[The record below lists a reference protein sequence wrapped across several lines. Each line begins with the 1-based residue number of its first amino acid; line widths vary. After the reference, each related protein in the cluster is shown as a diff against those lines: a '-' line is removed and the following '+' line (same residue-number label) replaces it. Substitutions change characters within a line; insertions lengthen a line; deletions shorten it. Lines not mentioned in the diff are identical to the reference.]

1 MKLRMDNEFVIY
13 ADMGTWCRICGT
25 HSTFPGEWLSILL
38 QRPCSIEEKIADAS
52 GLFHNSNVF
61 CDLCVEDAIVDE
73 NKEVELHAKT
83 TKQIELLLREIR
95 SNSKMW
101 LNGEWVDPSWVTEK

>member
-1 MKLRMDNEFVIY
+1 MKLRMENEFVIY

-25 HSTFPGEWLSILL
+25 HSTFPGEWLSIFS

-61 CDLCVEDAIVDE
+61 CDLCVADAIVE
-73 NKEVELHAKT
+73 ETTEVEFHAKT
-83 TKQIELLLREIR
+83 IELIECLLRETR
-95 SNSKMW
+95 LNSKMW
-101 LNGEWVDPSWVTEK
+101 LNGEWAVPSWVTAK